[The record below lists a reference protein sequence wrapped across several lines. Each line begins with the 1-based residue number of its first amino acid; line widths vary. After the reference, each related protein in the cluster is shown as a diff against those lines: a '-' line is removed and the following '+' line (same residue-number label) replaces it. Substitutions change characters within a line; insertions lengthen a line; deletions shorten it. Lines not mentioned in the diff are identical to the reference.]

1 MRFKKNK
8 YNNLERL
15 IFFIYFSH
23 YYNDTMDLNKA
34 QIIGRITQDLEL
46 KQTPNGQNVMS
57 FSVATNRNWTD
68 GSGMKQEQV
77 EFHNVVL
84 WGKLAEIAAQYMSK
98 GRKLFL
104 EGRLQTRTWEAQ
116 DGTKRYKTEIVWE
129 NMIML
134 DGNRDSSENTDFN
147 KGGATMNSSPAVK
160 KSTPAAEQEI
170 SVEDIPF

>member
-1 MRFKKNK
+1 
-8 YNNLERL
+8 
-15 IFFIYFSH
+15 
-23 YYNDTMDLNKA
+23 MDLNKA

-68 GSGMKQEQV
+68 SNGTKQEQV

-84 WGKLAEIAAQYMSK
+84 WWKLAEIANQYLKK
-98 GRKLFL
+98 GSKLFI
-104 EGRLQTRTWEAQ
+104 EWRIQTRSWEAQ

-134 DGNRDSSENTDFN
+134 DS
-147 KGGATMNSSPAVK
+147 KGDWESFNSSKTWANTTPAVK
-160 KSTPAAEQEI
+160 KTKAKDEEEI
-170 SVEDIPF
+170 SIEDIPF

>member
-1 MRFKKNK
+1 
-8 YNNLERL
+8 
-15 IFFIYFSH
+15 
-23 YYNDTMDLNKA
+23 MDLNKA

-68 GSGMKQEQV
+68 SSGMKQEQV

-84 WGKLAEIAAQYMSK
+84 WGKLAEIADQYLKKWSK
-98 GRKLFL
+98 IFIEWRI
-104 EGRLQTRTWEAQ
+104 QTRSWEAQ

-134 DGNRDSSENTDFN
+134 DNKAPDSEWY
-147 KGGATMNSSPAVK
+147 NSSKESSNNSPAVK
-160 KSTPAAEQEI
+160 K
-170 SVEDIPF
+170 